1 MTQENRRVLKEHEI
15 QDLLPQYTTERFL
28 REKMIIKTTLLHGLR
43 NQETLKLKRRH
54 IDLNQRLLE
63 VEDGKGEKG
72 GKDRLVPIP
81 DSFANELKDYIE
93 GKDSNQY
100 IFPSPYG
107 GHFCP
112 RYFQK
117 MIRRRALIGDIYDDH
132 IDGEEVTFDT
142 VAKLIP
148 YKDRIVPHS
157 LRHTYATMQLRNNIS
172 VNLVSKALGH
182 SKTSTTS
189 DLYGHLNV
197 EDTRRGVNK
206 TFEDQNW
213 A

>member
-1 MTQENRRVLKEHEI
+1 MEQVNRRVLKQQEI
-15 QDLLPQYTTERFL
+15 RDLLPEYTSERYM
-28 REKMIIKTTLLHGLR
+28 REKMIIKTALLHGLR

-63 VEDGKGEKG
+63 VEDGKG

-81 DSFANELKDYIE
+81 DNFAEELGDYIE
-93 GKDSNQY
+93 DIDSSQY
-100 IFPSPYG
+100 IFASPYG

-117 MIRRRALIGDIYDDH
+117 MIRRRALAGGLYEDY
-132 IDGEEVTFDT
+132 IDGEKVTFDT
-142 VAKLIP
+142 VARLIP
-148 YKDRIVPHS
+148 YKDRVVPHS

-197 EDTRRGVNK
+197 EDTRQGVNE
-206 TFEDQNW
+206 TFENQNW